1 MPHNKFK
8 LYKEKQMNAEDKLE
22 KEIKKLGYLKA
33 LNDLLEFLN
42 NNEELLNK
50 KIINFITQKM
60 TEDI

>member
-1 MPHNKFK
+1 
-8 LYKEKQMNAEDKLE
+8 MNTEDELK

-33 LNDLLEFLN
+33 LNDILEFLN